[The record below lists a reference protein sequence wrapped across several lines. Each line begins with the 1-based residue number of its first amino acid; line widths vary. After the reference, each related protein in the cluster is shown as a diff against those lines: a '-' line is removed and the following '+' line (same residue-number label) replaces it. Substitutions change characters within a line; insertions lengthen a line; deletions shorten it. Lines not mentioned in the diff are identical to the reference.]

1 MAPIIKFEDI
11 QAWQRAREL
20 NKIIYTESNLQAF
33 SKDFA
38 LKDQIRKS
46 SISIMS
52 NIAEGFERKSNNE
65 FKYFLN
71 VAKGSAGELRSQ
83 LYICFDLNYINKEIF
98 YSNLKKWQEFRNP
111 KINLLNSLIKNL
123 KKNLGIFTIRQ
134 QITSKNTTLR
144 VLATLRSARR
154 RLKACLPPF
163 DPPAATQGG
172 ALTTF
177 NFQLTT
183 YNLQLK

>member
-83 LYICFDLNYINKEIF
+83 LYICFDLNYINDEIF
-98 YSNLKKWQEFRNP
+98 NQCQKMASE
-111 KINLLNSLIKNL
+111 ISSMLNSFIKYL
-123 KKNLGIFTIRQ
+123 EKNPDNN
-134 QITSKNTTLR
+134 K
-144 VLATLRSARR
+144 AT
-154 RLKACLPPF
+154 
-163 DPPAATQGG
+163 
-172 ALTTF
+172 
-177 NFQLTT
+177 NF
-183 YNLQLK
+183 